1 LYQGADRDYKAIRF
15 WLKLDRGIAPFQVAK
30 ENGQR
35 FSVTQLRVRRTAMD
49 HKDLS
54 RFSLEGQT
62 VIITG
67 GSGGIGRACASTF
80 AKAGANVVIASLP
93 PDSIGPVVDEVQT
106 LAVKGLGLAID
117 VSNADQVKSMVDQTL
132 SKFGRVDVLVN
143 VAGGSYSR
151 NPYMPSFKRAPLLD
165 LPPEDFMM
173 AYEINT
179 KTAFLCAKTVVP
191 AMKAR
196 RKGSIVN
203 IGSISG
209 RGTKKERADMAAYG
223 CAKAAVMNL
232 TVHMAHQWGPE
243 VRVNCIAPGI
253 IDTPRPQGT
262 NRQEL
267 APEAIKRIALGR
279 AGKPDEVAEVALFLA
294 SDAASFVSGAVI
306 DVNGGE

>member
-1 LYQGADRDYKAIRF
+1 
-15 WLKLDRGIAPFQVAK
+15 
-30 ENGQR
+30 
-35 FSVTQLRVRRTAMD
+35 M
-49 HKDLS
+49 HKIDLS
-54 RFSLEGQT
+54 RFSLEGRT
-62 VIITG
+62 AIITG
-67 GSGGIGRACASTF
+67 GSGGIGRACARAF
-80 AKAGANVVIASLP
+80 AKAGANIVIASLP
-93 PDSIGPVVDEVQT
+93 PDSVPPVVQEAEAMGVQGF
-106 LAVKGLGLAID
+106 GLSID
-117 VSNADQVKSMVDQTL
+117 VSNAGQVRSMVDQTL

-151 NPYMPSFKRAPLLD
+151 NPYMPSFKRAPLLE
-165 LPPEDFMM
+165 LAPEDFVM
-173 AYEINT
+173 AYEVNT
-179 KTAFLCAKTVVP
+179 KSAFLCAKAVVP
-191 AMKAR
+191 TMKASG
-196 RKGSIVN
+196 KGSVIN

-267 APEAIKRIALGR
+267 AAEAVKKIALGR
-279 AGKPDEVAEVALFLA
+279 AGNADEVASVALFLA
-294 SDAASFVSGAVI
+294 SDAASFVNGAII

>member
-1 LYQGADRDYKAIRF
+1 MNEI
-15 WLKLDRGIAPFQVAK
+15 
-30 ENGQR
+30 
-35 FSVTQLRVRRTAMD
+35 
-49 HKDLS
+49 DLS

-62 VIITG
+62 AIITG

-93 PDSIGPVVDEVQT
+93 PDSVPPVTQEVEA
-106 LAVKGLGLAID
+106 LGVKGLGLAVD
-117 VSNADQVKSMVDQTL
+117 VSNTEQVKSMVEQTL

-165 LPPEDFMM
+165 LAPEDFMS
-173 AYEINT
+173 AYEVNT
-179 KTAFLCAKTVVP
+179 KSAFLCAKAVVP

-196 RKGSIVN
+196 GKGSIIN

-223 CAKAAVMNL
+223 SAKAALMNL
-232 TVHMAHQWGPE
+232 TLHMAHQWGPE

-253 IDTPRPQGT
+253 IDTPRPPGT

-267 APEAIKRIALGR
+267 GTEALKRIALGR
-279 AGKPDEVAEVALFLA
+279 AGKPDEVAGVALFLA
-294 SDAASFVSGAVI
+294 SDAASFVNGAII

>member
-1 LYQGADRDYKAIRF
+1 
-15 WLKLDRGIAPFQVAK
+15 
-30 ENGQR
+30 
-35 FSVTQLRVRRTAMD
+35 MD
-49 HKDLS
+49 KIDLS
-54 RFSLEGQT
+54 RFSLEGRT
-62 VIITG
+62 AIITG
-67 GSGGIGRACASTF
+67 GSGGIGRACASAF

-93 PDSIGPVVDEVQT
+93 PDSVPPVVREVE
-106 LAVKGLGLAID
+106 AMGVKGLGLSID
-117 VSNADQVKSMVDQTL
+117 VSNAEQVRSMVDQTL

-151 NPYMPSFKRAPLLD
+151 NPYMPSFKRAPLLE
-165 LPPEDFMM
+165 LAPEDFVM
-173 AYEINT
+173 AYEVNT
-179 KTAFLCAKTVVP
+179 KSAFLCAKAVVP
-191 AMKAR
+191 TMKASG
-196 RKGSIVN
+196 KGSVIN

-262 NRQEL
+262 HRQEL
-267 APEAIKRIALGR
+267 AAEAVKKIALGR
-279 AGKPDEVAEVALFLA
+279 AGNADEVASVALFLA
-294 SDAASFVSGAVI
+294 SDAASFVNGAII

>member
-1 LYQGADRDYKAIRF
+1 
-15 WLKLDRGIAPFQVAK
+15 
-30 ENGQR
+30 
-35 FSVTQLRVRRTAMD
+35 MD
-49 HKDLS
+49 KIDLS
-54 RFSLEGQT
+54 RFSLEGRT

-67 GSGGIGRACASTF
+67 GSGGIGRECAAAF

-93 PDSIGPVVDEVQT
+93 PDSIPPVVRQVEA
-106 LAVKGLGLAID
+106 LGAEGLGLAID
-117 VSNADQVKSMVDQTL
+117 VSDSEQVKSMVDQTL
-132 SKFGRVDVLVN
+132 AKFGRVDVLIN

-151 NPYMPSFKRAPLLD
+151 NPDMPSFKRAPLLD
-165 LPPEDFMM
+165 LAPEDFMM
-173 AYEINT
+173 AYAVNT
-179 KTAFLCAKTVVP
+179 KSAFLCAKSVVP
-191 AMKAR
+191 AMKAHG
-196 RKGSIVN
+196 KGTIIN

-232 TVHMAHQWGPE
+232 TLHMAHQWGPE

-253 IDTPRPQGT
+253 IDTPRPAGT

-279 AGKPDEVAEVALFLA
+279 AGRPDEVAGVALFLA
-294 SDAASFVSGAVI
+294 SDLASFVSGAII